1 MLSMKNHLANPQKLN
16 GSVRVR
22 ACVALRAMQ
31 VLKLSVTCSLCAIE
45 IILIP
50 VLSSN
55 TGVFLPRVHKIT
67 QKKAGSLDLKLASE
81 GNKMKGCG

>member
-22 ACVALRAMQ
+22 ARVALRAMQ

-67 QKKAGSLDLKLASE
+67 QKKSRQP
-81 GNKMKGCG
+81 